1 MNDNLIMQ
9 ESELSVPSRQGTLKE
24 ESSDESTIISS
35 QTSTLT
41 RNINP
46 DAMNQ
51 VSTQILLLKYNII
64 FLLINFRRYCNLDFL
79 KAFDYS

>member
-1 MNDNLIMQ
+1 MTDNLILQ